1 MNYAIRAAKANVVNG
16 IGAVTL
22 FALWA
27 TNHIGFIAGLLM
39 LIGLVVLTAAI
50 FYKAEDQAKLLA
62 KQKPEVG
69 TAQIVGQYVAT
80 PKGMRNALIV
90 FLTLLVL
97 YVGLAVT
104 YKPAPPPAQPTQA
117 EQEQRTKRDMVD
129 LQHRMLE
136 TRIRATARNPKTLEF
151 GKQKTYE
158 NGVCVDVNGQNAFGG
173 YTGFKEYCYLMENGK
188 PVFTINGEIQ

>member
-1 MNYAIRAAKANVVNG
+1 MNYAIRRTKERVING
-16 IGAVTL
+16 IGAVTI

-27 TNHIGFIAGLLM
+27 TNHVGFIAALLLM
-39 LIGLVVLTAAI
+39 LGLYVCVAATIFTAEEQ
-50 FYKAEDQAKLLA
+50 KAFALQ
-62 KQKPEVG
+62 KQPEVD
-69 TAQIVGQYVAT
+69 TAKIVGEYVAT
-80 PKGMRNALIV
+80 PKGKRTALIIGAA
-90 FLTLLVL
+90 LLVL